1 MEIELFPI
9 ANLAV
14 KIYLKYLPAALYFEF
29 FGMIINDQFFGFK
42 SKDLASVTE
51 QGQNVCGNSCM
62 TSTELMFL
70 NLWSSNSALSFTFHN
85 PISHY
90 VCFFYFKNNGT
101 CTNNS
106 AVMLIKYSRAFF
118 FVFAQNFPKYK
129 SSREDNLREE
139 NGMSNLY
146 RENL

>member
-42 SKDLASVTE
+42 SKDLASVTK

-106 AVMLIKYSRAFF
+106 AVMLIKYSRALYLHKIF
-118 FVFAQNFPKYK
+118 QNTKVQGK
-129 SSREDNLREE
+129 II
-139 NGMSNLY
+139 
-146 RENL
+146 

>member
-29 FGMIINDQFFGFK
+29 LGMIINDQFFGFK

-70 NLWSSNSALSFTFHN
+70 NL
-85 PISHY
+85 
-90 VCFFYFKNNGT
+90 
-101 CTNNS
+101 
-106 AVMLIKYSRAFF
+106 
-118 FVFAQNFPKYK
+118 
-129 SSREDNLREE
+129 
-139 NGMSNLY
+139 
-146 RENL
+146 